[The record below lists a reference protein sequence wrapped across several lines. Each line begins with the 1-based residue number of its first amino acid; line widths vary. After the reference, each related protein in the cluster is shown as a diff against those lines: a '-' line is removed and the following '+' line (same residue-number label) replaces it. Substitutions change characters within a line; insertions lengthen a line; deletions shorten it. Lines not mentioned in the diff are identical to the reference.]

1 MWTGQRGTEWP
12 EGREGREGARQCLWS
27 APWRPGRCHL
37 RRRAG
42 AGSRR
47 RGSGARTQRRPTWA
61 AGRRAACSGP
71 SAATRRRRGR
81 SAPPAVGLR
90 APPASARR
98 PGPADRRPDRSQ
110 TTAISGEK
118 RPLFLSRD
126 ALSWGQ
132 RGGAAPAPPDR
143 LGSEAQMRPAAWK
156 CRGLGCDFDTSG
168 ETVQI
173 TVFGGGTVALGRP
186 GRSHVLLSQGS

>member
-12 EGREGREGARQCLWS
+12 EGQEGREGARPYLWS
-27 APWRPGRCHL
+27 APRGDGVTCDAERVPGPEGGVLGRGH
-37 RRRAG
+37 G
-42 AGSRR
+42 AGP
-47 RGSGARTQRRPTWA
+47 RGQLGGARPAADPAQRHGVGG
-61 AGRRAACSGP
+61 AGP
-71 SAATRRRRGR
+71 L
-81 SAPPAVGLR
+81 PP
-90 APPASARR
+90 PWASARLPRVPGVRGPRTGTPTR
-98 PGPADRRPDRSQ
+98 PQ

-132 RGGAAPAPPDR
+132 RGGAAPAPLDR

-156 CRGLGCDFDTSG
+156 GRGLGCDFDTSG

-173 TVFGGGTVALGRP
+173 TVFGGGAVALWRP